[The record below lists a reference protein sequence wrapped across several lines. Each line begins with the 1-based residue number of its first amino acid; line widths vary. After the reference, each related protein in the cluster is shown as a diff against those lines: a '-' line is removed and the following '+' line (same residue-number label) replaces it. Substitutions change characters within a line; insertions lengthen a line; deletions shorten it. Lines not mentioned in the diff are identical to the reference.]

1 MKKIIIFFF
10 GLMPILSS
18 AQERAV
24 TLQECISLA
33 LENNLDVKAGRI
45 SVDKARDLQG
55 TAFDIDRTS
64 LTLSQDPTSGG
75 NPDNGISL
83 SQSFE
88 FPTVY
93 AARRKYLKAET
104 AVAQSTLELTRN
116 EVVKNV
122 SSCYYALLHARRTVE
137 ILKAQDS
144 ICTRFVAIATAKHR
158 AGESGNLEQMNAE
171 RVSNE
176 NLFRLQKAEAD
187 YQSALLALRQ
197 ITNVDEPIVPS
208 ESGLPAIQ
216 QPLPTDDFMFSQ
228 TALGGVFSARTTA
241 SERNLSLAKQ
251 GFLPGL
257 TIGFTEQMLI
267 KGFNPYNIDRT
278 RFEKGNFMGF
288 EVGVSIPLFWGGQN
302 AKLKAARRDVEL
314 AEIARRQAEQKMNMA
329 YNNALTEFQ
338 RAQKVLDYYT
348 RKGNAQG
355 EKMARLSQISYENG
369 EIGYVEYIQN
379 LQTALDV
386 QLRFAD
392 AVNDYNQAIIN
403 LKFIKGEEK

>member
-1 MKKIIIFFF
+1 
-10 GLMPILSS
+10 
-18 AQERAV
+18 
-24 TLQECISLA
+24 
-33 LENNLDVKAGRI
+33 
-45 SVDKARDLQG
+45 
-55 TAFDIDRTS
+55 
-64 LTLSQDPTSGG
+64 
-75 NPDNGISL
+75 
-83 SQSFE
+83 
-88 FPTVY
+88 
-93 AARRKYLKAET
+93 
-104 AVAQSTLELTRN
+104 
-116 EVVKNV
+116 
-122 SSCYYALLHARRTVE
+122 
-137 ILKAQDS
+137 
-144 ICTRFVAIATAKHR
+144 
-158 AGESGNLEQMNAE
+158 
-171 RVSNE
+171 VSNE

-208 ESGLPAIQ
+208 ESELPTIQ
-216 QPLPTDDFMFSQ
+216 QPLPTDDFAFSQ
-228 TALGGVFSARTTA
+228 TALGGIFSARATA

-288 EVGVSIPLFWGGQN
+288 EVGISIPLFWGGQN
-302 AKLKAARRDVEL
+302 AKLKAARRDIEL

-329 YNNALTEFQ
+329 YRNALTEIQ

-392 AVNDYNQAIIN
+392 AVNDYNQAVIN
-403 LKFIKGEEK
+403 LNFIKGEEK